1 MTIIS
6 INGLG
11 MSFGARDILRDVSFA
26 LNENDRMGIVGA
38 NGCGKS
44 TLLSV
49 IMGRT
54 EPTAGSVFISK
65 DTTLGLL
72 AQNSAFNID
81 PECGGSVRE
90 QMFAAYPE
98 LIEAEARL
106 DELTEYMNAHSD
118 ESESPE
124 YEQRAREYSA
134 LHEEYVKGGGLT
146 FRSICDST
154 LGHMGFSR
162 EDAELPIDALSGG
175 QRTRLA
181 LARRLCREPDI
192 LILDEPTNHLD
203 SETLGWLESY
213 LAAYKK
219 CLIVVSHD
227 RYFLDR
233 VTTKTLMIEHGTAK
247 LYRGGYTA
255 SSEQR
260 RQDRE
265 IYEKHYREQ
274 QKEIARQEAY
284 IAQQR
289 RWNRERN
296 IIAAESRQKMLDK
309 MERLDAPQ
317 SEERT
322 VRMQFSCGLPSGNE
336 VMSARGLTFAYPG
349 GTPLLR
355 GIDFLIKRGERVFI
369 VGPNGCGKSTL
380 IKIMLGRLRPTAGAL
395 DAGHNLQIGYYDQE
409 NQKLCDSNTVL
420 EELWSLYPDM
430 KEHEARG
437 ALGTFLFRGD
447 DVFKTVDV
455 LSGGERARLTLVKL
469 MLSKMNTLI
478 LDEPTNHLDIGSRE
492 ALETALGEFDGTLIC
507 VSHDRKFIANTATRI
522 LGFDGAG
529 KLYSMPV
536 HNVGNAWD
544 EWCAERARIA
554 ASVATDTHA
563 WEANASSAPTNKE
576 LYLKNKKEA
585 ADARRAAARL
595 ERMKKEAAE
604 LEGELDRLN
613 TELYGSAA
621 ADYQRAGEISERIT
635 EIEERLLEL
644 YEEII

>member
-11 MSFGARDILRDVSFA
+11 ISFGPRDILKDVSFA
-26 LNENDRMGIVGA
+26 LNENDRLGIVGA

-54 EPTAGSVFISK
+54 EPSAGSVFIGRE
-65 DTTLGLL
+65 TTLGLL
-72 AQNSAFNID
+72 AQDSAFNID

-98 LIEAEARL
+98 LIAAEARL
-106 DELTEYMNAHSD
+106 DELTEYMNAHAH
-118 ESESPE
+118 ESETPE
-124 YEQRAREYSA
+124 YERRAREYSA
-134 LHEEYVKGGGLT
+134 LHEEYVRGGGLT

-154 LGHMGFSR
+154 LTHMGFSR
-162 EDAELPIDALSGG
+162 EDAELPIDSLSGG

-203 SETLGWLESY
+203 SETLGWLEGY
-213 LAAYKK
+213 LASYRK

-255 SSEQR
+255 SAEQR
-260 RQDRE
+260 RVDRE
-265 IYEKHYREQ
+265 IYEKHYRDQ

-296 IIAAESRQKMLDK
+296 IIAAESRQKLLDK

-317 SEERT
+317 SEART
-322 VRMQFSCGLPSGNE
+322 VRMRFSRGLPSGNE
-336 VMSARGLTFAYPG
+336 VMTARGLRFGYPG
-349 GTPLLR
+349 GAPLLC
-355 GIDFLIKRGERVFI
+355 GLDFLIKRGERVFI

-380 IKIMLGRLRPTAGAL
+380 IKIMLGRLHPTAGVL
-395 DAGHNLQIGYYDQE
+395 DLGHNLQIGYYDQE
-409 NQKLCDSNTVL
+409 NQKLNDENTVL
-420 EELWSLYPDM
+420 EELWTQYPDM

-492 ALETALGEFDGTLIC
+492 ALEAALGEFDGTLIC
-507 VSHDRKFIANTATRI
+507 VSHDRKFISNTATRI

-529 KLYSMPV
+529 RLHSMPV
-536 HNVGNAWD
+536 GHAGQAWE
-544 EWCAERARIA
+544 EWCAERERLSA
-554 ASVATDTHA
+554 ADSDTA
-563 WEANASSAPTNKE
+563 STGDTANAAPTNKE

-613 TELYGSAA
+613 GELYGSAA
-621 ADYQRAGEISERIT
+621 SDYQRAGEISERVA